1 MAKPKIEEEIVEVV
15 IPEEEEPVK
24 VNLTDFDLSSWT
36 PKTQLGKKVKEGE
49 IRDIRDIIDKGLVIR
64 ESEIVDAL
72 VAGLDN
78 DLLMIGQSKGK
89 FGGGARRVFRQ
100 TQKKTREGNK
110 PKFATMAIIGNKNGL
125 VGMGYGKAKET
136 IPAREKAVRN
146 AKLNMIYV
154 NRGCGSW
161 ECSCNEGHTVPF
173 KVSAKCSSVIVTL
186 MPAPKGTGLKIEKEC
201 AKILK
206 LAGIK
211 DVWSRTTGQTV
222 TKINLVKACFGAL
235 KKISETKVK

>member
-49 IRDIRDIIDKGLVIR
+49 IRDIRDIIDKGFVIR